1 MKKNFI
7 LLTAFILFFV
17 ANIFGQPTQPGPP
30 AAGNSS
36 NCTITTG
43 NPPAPIDQCPTG
55 STTFVSN
62 FQGGT
67 YNRGNT
73 GNHLGDGAVWRF
85 SNIGTI
91 PVAGTIVNAE
101 VTVNSHLNATL
112 TNMDDNTATDQAG
125 ASVAVFFAPVIAPDV
140 SLNASDRRGYVQ
152 FTINFFQGT
161 NNFTTPITIN
171 NLNFVS
177 YDADGNFSGSPSQA
191 WFRETRVAQSY
202 ASGNPTFLASSP
214 SELVAYIYTD
224 PAATSWTGFAGGVYE
239 RTGIS
244 RCAEVASSFRYGN
257 GANGRSSIT
266 FRFGYDFKAGTG
278 YNVGNPGRQYGA
290 RFGCYNFPNQSTLP
304 VKLTDFTVKRS
315 GNNAVLNWNT
325 SFEINTDHFDIER
338 SYDGINFSSVGSKQ
352 ATGNST
358 TDINYQYIDPIN
370 LSAGNIY
377 YRLNTLDVDGK
388 STYSKIVV
396 LRLSGSVVKDF
407 TVYPNP
413 FTSNLKLELSS
424 NKETEVIIRIS
435 DALGQLVINRS
446 ILLQRGANVVVLSS
460 EIQNLKPGIH
470 LLEII
475 SEDGKLTQKIIKR

>member
-7 LLTAFILFFV
+7 LLTVVMLFFLV
-17 ANIFGQPTQPGPP
+17 NAFGQPTQPGPP

-36 NCTITTG
+36 NCTIVGTG
-43 NPPAPIDQCPTG
+43 NVPLDQCPAQ

-67 YNRGNT
+67 YNRGNN
-73 GNHLGDGAVWRF
+73 GNNLGDGAIWRF

-101 VTVNSHLNATL
+101 VTINSRLNAIL

-125 ASVAVFFAPVIAPDV
+125 GSVANFFAPVIAPDV

-152 FTINFFQGT
+152 FTVSFFQGA

-177 YDADGNFSGSPSQA
+177 YDADGNFSGTPTQA

-202 ASGNPTFLASSP
+202 SSGNPTVLASSP
-214 SELVAYIYTD
+214 SELIAYSYTD
-224 PAATSWTGFAGGVYE
+224 PAATTWTGFAGGVYE

-244 RCAEVASSFRYGN
+244 RCAEVASSFRYGT
-257 GANGRSSIT
+257 GVNGRSSIT
-266 FRFGYDFKAGTG
+266 FRFGYDFKAGSG
-278 YNVGNPGRQYGA
+278 FNVGNPGRQYGA

-304 VKLTDFTVKRS
+304 IKLIDFTVTRS
-315 GNNAVLNWNT
+315 GNNALLNWN
-325 SFEINTDHFDIER
+325 SSSEINTDHFEIER
-338 SYDGINFSSVGSKQ
+338 SYDGINFSAVGNKQ
-352 ATGNST
+352 AAGYST
-358 TDINYQYIDPIN
+358 TYISYQFIDPVN

-377 YRLNTLDVDGK
+377 YRLKTVDIDGK
-388 STYSKIVV
+388 SNYSKIVV
-396 LRLSGSVVKDF
+396 LRLSSSIVKDF

-413 FTSNLKLELSS
+413 FTGNLKLEINSDR
-424 NKETEVIIRIS
+424 ETEVTIRIS
-435 DALGQLVINRS
+435 DALGQPVINRN
-446 ILLQRGANVVVLSS
+446 ILLQKGANVIVLSS
-460 EIQNLKPGIH
+460 ELQTLKPGMH
-470 LLEII
+470 LMEII
-475 SEDGKLTQKIIKR
+475 SEDGKQTQKIIKR